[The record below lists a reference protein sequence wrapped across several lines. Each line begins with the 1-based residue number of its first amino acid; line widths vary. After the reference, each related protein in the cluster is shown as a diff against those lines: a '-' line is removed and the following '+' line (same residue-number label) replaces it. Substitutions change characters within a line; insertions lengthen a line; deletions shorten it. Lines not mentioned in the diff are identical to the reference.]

1 MNAQRPA
8 SRVPAPESASR
19 QRWPRV
25 SCADSS
31 RSRRLAWGRV
41 CWWVTGFAA
50 LVWFLVRVI
59 PKPSRAAY
67 PCQRAAAPV
76 ASGFVLWLMALV
88 GTRLAWQ
95 RSREAARTNRR
106 WAAAWCGI
114 LAVAGGAFTVS
125 QLPMPSV
132 QGGPDLTHGPIGKGR
147 GIHPGRVVW
156 VHAPEA
162 TDWAGYDSPTPWWL
176 PQHTDLAVAE
186 EMTATAIRSLAGE
199 ATEVAAWEALF
210 RHFNAERGKGAAPYQ
225 PGEKIAIKINLTT
238 CNARGNMANAQY
250 EKNRTNDRNRWWNTI
265 DNSPQMLVALLRQLV
280 YEAGV
285 APGDISIGDPTG
297 LFANHL
303 WDPIH
308 AEFPE
313 VQCFDNHG
321 KRGSGR
327 VRTELSSVRFHWS
340 SAAAQGKLPDYL
352 PVPFA
357 EAAYVI
363 NYAVLKGH
371 SVGITVCAKNDYG
384 SLLRCPDGYLRDQGK
399 LDYFDIHNDLPG
411 FAGAGG
417 MGRYRPLVDL
427 MGHRD
432 LGGKTLLYLIDGLF
446 GGYYWDSKPTPWKMP
461 PFGDGVNG
469 DWPNS
474 LFVSQDPV
482 AIDSVAY
489 DFLLQEWPQVVNHR
503 SLEGGAEDYLHEAA
517 LAQQPPSGAFY
528 DPDGAGIGLRSLG
541 VHEHWNNPIDK
552 QYSRNLGRDEGI
564 ELVAR
569 TASRPV
575 PQLGLTQRGADTVVS
590 WRASLVGYRL
600 EFTEQLGAETNWRPV
615 PQPPESVEAR
625 NVVTRPAAAGR
636 TFYRL
641 APVSQP

>member
-1 MNAQRPA
+1 MNATRP
-8 SRVPAPESASR
+8 SSESASAR
-19 QRWPRV
+19 RSVRAGH
-25 SCADSS
+25 SLASS
-31 RSRRLAWGRV
+31 VRRSGWGWAVWWLAGL
-41 CWWVTGFAA
+41 GS

-76 ASGFVLWLMALV
+76 ASGFVLWLLALA

-95 RSREAARTNRR
+95 QRRASARANRQ
-106 WAAAWCGI
+106 WVAAACGV
-114 LAVAGGAFTVS
+114 LAVAGGIFALS
-125 QLPMPSV
+125 QLPVASV
-132 QGGPDLTHGPIGKGR
+132 QGGPDLTHGPIGAGQ

-162 TDWAGYDSPTPWWL
+162 TDWPGYDSPTPWWL

-199 ATEVAAWEALF
+199 PTEAGAWDALF
-210 RHFNAERGKGAAPYQ
+210 RHFNAERGKGAVPYE

-238 CNARGNMANAQY
+238 CNARGDMADAQY
-250 EKNRTNDRNRWWNTI
+250 EKKRTDDRNRWWNTI
-265 DNSPQMLVALLRQLV
+265 DNSPQLLVALLRQLV

-285 APGDISIGDPTG
+285 APGDISVGDPTG

-308 AEFPE
+308 TEFPE
-313 VQCFDNHG
+313 VRCFDNQG

-327 VRTELSSVRFHWS
+327 VRTELSSVRLHWS
-340 SAAAQGKLPDYL
+340 SAAALGKLPDTL

-371 SVGITVCAKNDYG
+371 SVGITCCAKNHYG
-384 SLLRCPDGYLRDQGK
+384 SLLRCPDGYLRDQGN
-399 LDYFDIHNDLPG
+399 LGYFNLHNDLPG

-461 PFGDGVNG
+461 PFGDGVAG

-474 LFVSQDPV
+474 LFASQDPV

-489 DFLLQEWPQVVNHR
+489 DFLLREWPHVVNHP

-517 LAQQPPSGAFY
+517 LAHQAPSGTFY
-528 DPDGAGIGLRSLG
+528 DPDGAGIGLSSLG
-541 VHEHWNNPIDK
+541 VHEHWTNPVDK
-552 QYSRNLGRDEGI
+552 QYSRNLGHQEGI
-564 ELVAR
+564 ELVSR
-569 TASRPV
+569 TVVRPP
-575 PQLGLTQRGADTVVS
+575 PQLQLTRRGSDTVVS
-590 WRASLVGYRL
+590 WRASLPGYRL
-600 EFTEQLGAETNWRPV
+600 EFSERLGSGLNWLPV
-615 PQPPESVEAR
+615 PQAPAVAKAW
-625 NVVTRPAAAGR
+625 NVVTNPVAADQA
-636 TFYRL
+636 FYRL
-641 APVSQP
+641 GRGSQP